1 MAAPATQTRV
11 QVTAFSLEDPAD
23 ALAVVQA
30 PVPTPGPGEA
40 LVKVLVR
47 PVNPADVLSM
57 MGVYAGWQPALP
69 AVPGLEGVGV
79 VAALGPAPPA
89 PRPSLLARLLG
100 RAPAAP
106 APPAVGTRVIAL
118 PWPAAE
124 GEGTFQEYAVV
135 PVGQLVP
142 VLDAISNADA
152 AQLIVNPVTVL
163 GMLEEL
169 ALPAGAWLLV
179 TAASSALGTMMLK
192 VCKKRG
198 IKTVALVRR
207 AALEAGA
214 RAAGADAVVVT
225 GEGVDVPAAVK
236 AATGGALCAA
246 AVDAVAG
253 EAQAGVTASVADGG
267 EFSCFLE
274 LPGEAENSQPT
285 NQPLTDNYPK

>member
-1 MAAPATQTRV
+1 
-11 QVTAFSLEDPAD
+11 
-23 ALAVVQA
+23 
-30 PVPTPGPGEA
+30 
-40 LVKVLVR
+40 
-47 PVNPADVLSM
+47 M

-69 AVPGLEGVGV
+69 ACPGLEGVGV
-79 VAALGPAPPA
+79 VAALGPATPA
-89 PRPSLLARLLG
+89 PRPSLLDRLLCRG
-100 RAPAAP
+100 GAAP
-106 APPAVGTRVIAL
+106 SVPAVGTRVIAL

-124 GEGTFQEYAVV
+124 GEGTFQEYVVV
-135 PVGQLVP
+135 PVSTLVP
-142 VLDAISNADA
+142 VLDSISNEAA

-198 IKTVALVRR
+198 IRTVALVRR

-225 GEGVDVPAAVK
+225 GEGVDVPAAVR

-253 EAQAGVTASVADGG
+253 EAQVGVTASVADGG
-267 EFSCFLE
+267 
-274 LPGEAENSQPT
+274 
-285 NQPLTDNYPK
+285 